1 MTKPPAIGEKVR
13 QLRLARGLTQ
23 TELGK
28 RIGVSQRLV
37 AYYEGRG
44 VSPAPELLVKLAR
57 ALETSVEELVART
70 PAGKQPPAAKDDSRS
85 RGETVYLWRHLKKL
99 EQLPVQDRKSVL
111 KMIDAL
117 AAQAA
122 RRKAS

>member
-1 MTKPPAIGEKVR
+1 MTKPPAIGERIRK
-13 QLRLARGLTQ
+13 LRLARGLTQ
-23 TELGK
+23 AELGK

-44 VSPAPELLVKLAR
+44 VSPAPELLLKMAR
-57 ALETSVEELVART
+57 ALQTSIEDLVARAAGGRR
-70 PAGKQPPAAKDDSRS
+70 PAEIVREGATAR
-85 RGETVYLWRHLKKL
+85 VHLWRRLKKL
-99 EQLPVQDRKSVL
+99 ESLPVQDRKSVL

-117 AAQAA
+117 AEQAA